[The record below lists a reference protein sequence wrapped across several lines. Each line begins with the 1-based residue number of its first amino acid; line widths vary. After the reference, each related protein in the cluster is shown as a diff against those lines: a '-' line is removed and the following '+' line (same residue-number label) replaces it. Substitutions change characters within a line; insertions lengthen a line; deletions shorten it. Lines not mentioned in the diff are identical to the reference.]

1 MGFEIVQP
9 GNTEASI
16 LARLIQAR
24 TEMDAHVAQYLL
36 SLEFESADV
45 ERMSSLAARSR
56 DGELSAEETA
66 ELDSYIHV
74 GNLLSIIQSKAR
86 VYLKTHEDS
95 APPS

>member
-9 GNTEASI
+9 RNTEAAI

-24 TEMDAHVAQYLL
+24 TEMDSHVAHYLL
-36 SLEFESADV
+36 SLAFEPADV
-45 ERMSSLAARSR
+45 ECMSLLAARSR
-56 DGELSAEETA
+56 NGELSAEETA

-74 GNLLSIIQSKAR
+74 GNLLSIIQSRAR
-86 VYLKTHEDS
+86 VYLKTHKDS